1 MNKDITFSIY
11 DAKLLQIP
19 ACLTFLKIRNSDK
32 YSIYPKLSQKV
43 TRLFAKDA
51 CSTANFFFYNGK
63 WAQFGFHVNWC
74 LITGILVCWFHI

>member
-43 TRLFAKDA
+43 TRLFAKDT
-51 CSTANFFFYNGK
+51 CSTANFFFTMENELK
-63 WAQFGFHVNWC
+63 LAFM
-74 LITGILVCWFHI
+74 